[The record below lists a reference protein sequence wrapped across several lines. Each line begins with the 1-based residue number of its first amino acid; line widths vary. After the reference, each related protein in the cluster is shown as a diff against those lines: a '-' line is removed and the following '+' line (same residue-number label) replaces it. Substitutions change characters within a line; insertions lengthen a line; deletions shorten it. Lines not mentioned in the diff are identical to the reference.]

1 MSVNN
6 KDKDKITLS
15 GAIAMGTGVMIGAGI
30 FTLTG
35 EIANYAGPYFIIAFT
50 LAGCVSAL
58 TSYTYVK
65 MSNSYPSSGGVAK
78 ILTKVYGNSSIA
90 AWGALLMLFSM
101 IINQSLVA
109 RTFAN
114 YLSRSSFLTI
124 SSSSIPYVATALVIF
139 SFFINILSNQAIQKF
154 QFIGAFFK
162 AIGLFLLAIGG
173 LAASGVDINAIIP
186 QSEVD
191 NVSILNILGS
201 IAVGVLAFKGF
212 TTITNSGGEI
222 TDPKKNIGKAIK
234 YTIIICI
241 SVYLLVT
248 FAVSNSLSINEI
260 ISAKNY
266 TLAEAARPTYGE
278 FGVNITIFVA
288 LISTFTGIVASMFA
302 VSRMLTM
309 LTKMDLV
316 PHKHFGLPGNIQKHL
331 LVYITVITA
340 LLTLVFNVSRI
351 AAMGA
356 FFYLVMD
363 ILIHYGVF
371 KYANR
376 KEVHFNSLLLIF
388 SIVIDV
394 IIFLGLFWIKI
405 EEDPW
410 LMIYSIAG
418 MSLIYFIERF
428 YLKKVNI

>member
-1 MSVNN
+1 M
-6 KDKDKITLS
+6 
-15 GAIAMGTGVMIGAGI
+15 
-30 FTLTG
+30 
-35 EIANYAGPYFIIAFT
+35 
-50 LAGCVSAL
+50 
-58 TSYTYVK
+58 
-65 MSNSYPSSGGVAK
+65 
-78 ILTKVYGNSSIA
+78 
-90 AWGALLMLFSM
+90 
-101 IINQSLVA
+101 
-109 RTFAN
+109 
-114 YLSRSSFLTI
+114 
-124 SSSSIPYVATALVIF
+124 
-139 SFFINILSNQAIQKF
+139 
-154 QFIGAFFK
+154 
-162 AIGLFLLAIGG
+162 
-173 LAASGVDINAIIP
+173 
-186 QSEVD
+186 
-191 NVSILNILGS
+191 
-201 IAVGVLAFKGF
+201 
-212 TTITNSGGEI
+212 
-222 TDPKKNIGKAIK
+222 
-234 YTIIICI
+234 
-241 SVYLLVT
+241 T

-410 LMIYSIAG
+410 LIIYSIAG